1 MKINKQNILLGI
13 IIFLAA
19 WNIFQGSKIK
29 TDIKGYNAKIEA
41 IQKEIDSVHVE
52 NQKLIVEIKM
62 IDSEIDNIDG
72 DINNVTKNIT
82 IIKKQT
88 DEKIDS
94 VNNFNFSD
102 LEKFFTDRYG
112 DKR

>member
-1 MKINKQNILLGI
+1 MKVNKQNILLGI
-13 IIFLAA
+13 IILLAA

-41 IQKEIDSVHVE
+41 IQKEIDSVQVE
-52 NQKLIVEIKM
+52 NQKLIEEIKM

-82 IIKKQT
+82 IIKNQT
-88 DEKIDS
+88 NAKIDS
-94 VNNFNFSD
+94 VNNYNFSD
-102 LEKFFTDRYG
+102 LEKFFSDRYG
-112 DKR
+112 DKY